1 MTKKKILFIDRDGT
15 IIKEPPVDYQVD
27 SLQKLEFLPKVIRNL
42 YEIQQKSDYLL
53 VMVSNQ
59 DGLGTYSFP
68 TPSFVEP
75 HEKMLNILTNEG
87 ITFYAEHIDPSLPEE
102 NSPNRKPGI
111 GMLTGYFKNEF
122 DIENSYVIGDRLTD
136 IELAKNLGCKGI
148 WINNG
153 VDAKEL
159 KNAKL
164 ESYCALNTNDWDEIQ
179 EFLVSPIE
187 KVKIERNT
195 NETKIDLTIY
205 RGKTQK
211 TKISTGLN
219 FFDHM
224 LDQLAKHSGCG
235 IELSVNGDLEV
246 DEHHTIED
254 VAIALGEA
262 YNKLLGD
269 KRGINRYG
277 FLLPMDESL
286 ATVAIDFSGRPWF
299 IWEAEFTREYVGD
312 FPMEMV
318 KHFFKSFCDNA
329 KCNLYIKA
337 VGDNDHHKLEGI
349 FKAVAK
355 AIKDAMT
362 RNNSHELPSTKG
374 ML

>member
-1 MTKKKILFIDRDGT
+1 MSKKKILFIDRDGT
-15 IIKEPPVDYQVD
+15 IIQEPPVDYQVD

-42 YEIQQKSDYLL
+42 YEIQQKTDFLL

-59 DGLGTYSFP
+59 DGLGTSSFP
-68 TPSFVEP
+68 TPTFVEP
-75 HEKMLNILTNEG
+75 HEKMLNILNNEG

-102 NSPNRKPGI
+102 NSPMRKPGI
-111 GMLTGYFKNEF
+111 GMLTSYFKNEY

-148 WINNG
+148 WIN
-153 VDAKEL
+153 DKTKTTEL
-159 KNAKL
+159 KEAGFQD
-164 ESYCALNTNDWDEIQ
+164 YCALISKDWDEIQ

-187 KVKIERNT
+187 KVVINRKT
-195 NETKIDLTIY
+195 NETQIDLTVY
-205 RGKTQK
+205 RGETKK

-224 LDQLAKHSGCG
+224 LDQLSKHSACG
-235 IELSVNGDLEV
+235 IELTVKGDLEV

-277 FLLPMDESL
+277 FLLPMDESM

-299 IWEAEFTREYVGD
+299 IWEAEFSREYVGD
-312 FPMEMV
+312 FPMEMA
-318 KHFFKSFCDNA
+318 KHFFKSFSDNA
-329 KCNLYIKA
+329 QCNLNIKA
-337 VGDNDHHKLEGI
+337 VGENDHHKLEGI

-362 RNNSHELPSTKG
+362 RNESHELPSTKG
-374 ML
+374 TL